1 MRLNGRSICP
11 FCLKK
16 FKHLEY
22 YHPPSCGAF
31 KCQKELASEN
41 FEKAAR
47 PENVAFLKGDEK
59 LKKEASNNEKK

>member
-1 MRLNGRSICP
+1 MSLDGRSICP

-16 FKHLEY
+16 FKHIES

-41 FEKAAR
+41 FSK
-47 PENVAFLKGDEK
+47 VAQKR
-59 LKKEASNNEKK
+59 ASLPRIPGFP